1 MPKIAHAG
9 AAAGPAGGTQAGLV
23 DGLRLVGAA
32 SSPAA
37 AGSSAICVGI
47 SPGEHGGVGAGA
59 ARPFQKIKV
68 GGGLTQSTLL
78 QSFFV
83 GKGEGDVD
91 DGNGGGSG
99 DGNNDGNGDG
109 NSIGNGE
116 AAEVATTEAVVAALT
131 AQATASR
138 AASRAAAAGADANT
152 RPRKKFK
159 FGDFFVGGWGG
170 DVDAT
175 IDEQMA
181 IDEGR

>member
-9 AAAGPAGGTQAGLV
+9 AAAGPAGGTQAGLI

-91 DGNGGGSG
+91 VDVDDGNGGGSG

-116 AAEVATTEAVVAALT
+116 AAEVAATEAVVSALT

-159 FGDFFVGGWGG
+159 FGDFFVGGWG
-170 DVDAT
+170 AF
-175 IDEQMA
+175 DEQMA